1 MKPVQQ
7 TQPKQEVSDLGS
19 LNLYGNQ
26 QQQNNN
32 NNLLSGFSGLNLY
45 GNTPQ
50 PAQNQGMNLLNNGGG
65 FNITMQTGQQ
75 SQSQPQPQ
83 IQPQP
88 QNTGFN
94 FLGTTTPQ
102 VKTDNNFLGFGNMNS
117 SSNTSQT
124 VQGYENSQL
133 QVMFNCSK

>member
-1 MKPVQQ
+1 M
-7 TQPKQEVSDLGS
+7 
-19 LNLYGNQ
+19 
-26 QQQNNN
+26 
-32 NNLLSGFSGLNLY
+32 NLY

-75 SQSQPQPQ
+75 SQTQPQVL
-83 IQPQP
+83 PQP

-94 FLGTTTPQ
+94 FLGTTPQ

-117 SSNTSQT
+117 STNSSQIFK
-124 VQGYENSQL
+124 GY
-133 QVMFNCSK
+133 